1 MTTIILIL
9 IYLAFVSMGLPD
21 ALLGSAWPS
30 IYRQLDVSVSLVGVV
45 TILIST
51 GTVISSLFSSRLDRR
66 FGAGKITAFSTL
78 LTAVA
83 LFGFSR
89 SASFIHLCLWAIPY
103 GLGAGS
109 IDVVLNNYA
118 ALHFKSS
125 HMNWIHFSWGLGAAS
140 GPYLMGLLLSRGEP
154 WTSGYRLVGIL
165 QLIMTL
171 MLFLSLPLWRQA
183 GVRSPIIHREN
194 DSREPG
200 HLRPGNIIHLP
211 GVKSILPVFFCYSA
225 LEVTTGLWASSYL
238 VLSRGL
244 HPIIAAKWASLFYLG
259 ITAGR
264 FLAGFVSNRIRNLN
278 MIRLGQA
285 VILPGILILLF
296 VQDYKWCF
304 PGLMLIGL
312 GCAPIYPSL
321 LHETPRN
328 FGLANAHGVMGLQMA
343 CAYTGSILMPPLFGL
358 IAARFSIILYPFYLL
373 IFLGLMIIMT
383 EQTNH
388 TVSAYKRFRQTGQ
401 STEGHS

>member
-154 WTSGYRLVGIL
+154 WTFGYRLVGIL

-171 MLFLSLPLWRQA
+171 MLFLSLPLWQKD

-194 DSREPG
+194 DGGEPG

-259 ITAGR
+259 ITGGRAINGFIANRFSDTQLIRAG
-264 FLAGFVSNRIRNLN
+264 LGIIAAG
-278 MIRLGQA
+278 MIVLLLPLGA
-285 VILPGILILLF
+285 PAAMAGLVLF
-296 VQDYKWCF
+296 
-304 PGLMLIGL
+304 GL
-312 GCAPIYPSL
+312 GCAPVYPCII
-321 LHETPRN
+321 HATPLR
-328 FGLANAHGVMGLQMA
+328 FGADRSQAFIGVQMA
-343 CAYTGSILMPPLFGL
+343 SAYLGTTLMPTLFGL
-358 IAARFSIILYPFYLL
+358 IGRSLGMGFFPVFLL
-373 IFLGLMIIMT
+373 ALLLLMILMHERLIRVT
-383 EQTNH
+383 
-388 TVSAYKRFRQTGQ
+388 RI
-401 STEGHS
+401 